1 MSDSLAN
8 PWTAAYQAPP
18 STGFS
23 RQEYLS
29 GVPLPSLHYW
39 PHYYT
44 ANRREKV
51 EAMTDIL
58 FLVSKITED
67 GNFRKLM
74 TNLDSVLKSRHHYSA
89 KKRSI

>member
-1 MSDSLAN
+1 MLKLLLLLLSHFSSVRLFPT
-8 PWTAAYQAPP
+8 PWTAAYQAPL

-67 GNFRKLM
+67 GDCTHEIK
-74 TNLDSVLKSRHHYSA
+74 
-89 KKRSI
+89 